1 LEWTPHRSLWR
12 VPISLQAG
20 ESMFP

>member
-1 LEWTPHRSLWR
+1 LEWTPPRFLWR